1 MKTIYLAGGCFW
13 GTEHFFKKIPGVIS
27 TEVGFSNG
35 QSSIVNPSYKMVKQG
50 DTGFAETVKLDYDE
64 AILELK
70 TIIKLYFKTIDPTSL
85 NHQGGDF
92 GTQYRTGIYY
102 TCNNDYIIA
111 KDMLAEEQKKYSQPL
126 AVELLPLKSF
136 YTAEEYHQDYLD
148 KNPDGYCHIPLSLMN
163 YADELRKEYF
173 SQKKETQKDFKIT
186 EF

>member
-70 TIIKLYFKTIDPTSL
+70 TIIKLYFKTIDPTSM

-92 GTQYRTGIYY
+92 GTQYG
-102 TCNNDYIIA
+102 N
-111 KDMLAEEQKKYSQPL
+111 
-126 AVELLPLKSF
+126 SF
-136 YTAEEYHQDYLD
+136 GGMITV
-148 KNPDGYCHIPLSLMN
+148 
-163 YADELRKEYF
+163 RK
-173 SQKKETQKDFKIT
+173 QGLIKQW
-186 EF
+186 